1 MKRILGPVFRML
13 DKVGLGAQARPQTP
27 DSRLEQLH
35 RLLARQRHEELDRQF
50 SRLPPELQYPAL
62 LSLAQAGKAVDS
74 WALLA
79 PSLTSLM
86 VQSCALLLEAATL
99 SSELEKH
106 TLLQEAD
113 DYLQRAHTLAPYDPL
128 PFCAGLA
135 VGSAL
140 GLDIATLEE
149 RFAAL
154 RQRAPK
160 HYWGQVM
167 MLDAYAAIRDNEAM
181 LAFARKMQRRS
192 SRGDG
197 TNIMPVLA
205 HLRIAARF
213 GCVEDRENY
222 CHTPEVKE
230 EIQRVYLRSLASS
243 SYVMS
248 AATGHQ
254 RNHMAV
260 ALFLCGARRQA
271 LRELRRLQ
279 GYDSE
284 AWQLLTRTWRESQNP
299 GLVID
304 RLYRAM
310 ITKQARDARV
320 KLRKAHT
327 ILQPQLHTRSS
338 QVPQTV
344 PG

>member
-1 MKRILGPVFRML
+1 MKRILGPVFRVL
-13 DKVGLGAQARPQTP
+13 DKVGLGAKARPQVM
-27 DSRLEQLH
+27 DSRIEQLH
-35 RLLARQRHEELDRQF
+35 RLLAKQRHAELDQHF
-50 SRLPPELQYPAL
+50 ARLPAELQYPAL
-62 LSLAQAGKAVDS
+62 RSLAQAGKPVEA
-74 WALLA
+74 WALLS
-79 PSLTSLM
+79 PSPAALM
-86 VQSCALLLEAATL
+86 AQACALQDEATDLA
-99 SSELEKH
+99 SALEKH

-113 DYLQRAHTLAPYDPL
+113 DYLQRAHTLQPHDPM

-135 VGSAL
+135 IGAAL
-140 GLDIATLEE
+140 GLDITTLEE

-160 HYWGQVM
+160 HYWGQVL
-167 MLDAYAAIRDNEAM
+167 MLDAYAAIRDNTAM

-192 SRGDG
+192 SRGEG
-197 TNIMPVLA
+197 CNIMPVLA

-213 GCVEDRENY
+213 GNVEDREQY
-222 CHTPEVKE
+222 CQSPDVRE

-243 SYVMS
+243 SYVLS

-279 GYDSE
+279 GYDS
-284 AWQLLTRTWRESQNP
+284 APWQLLARTWRENQNP

-304 RLYRAM
+304 RLYRGMVAR
-310 ITKQARDARV
+310 QARDAKVKIRRV
-320 KLRKAHT
+320 HT
-327 ILQPQLHTRSS
+327 VLHPQIHSRAS
-338 QVPQTV
+338 QMSETV